1 MNKWQIICP
10 VVAMALVALAFSVV
24 FGRAQ
29 RKSFIRV
36 AAYTVGHDIIE
47 KTNSSHLVTIGPE
60 LREGLSRLLAS
71 PTGVAAVVAGDEPG
85 PATNGTAF
93 CRLVLTNAVAA
104 RAVIRLPPA
113 PKAGEFKFEVLGFKL
128 VVG

>member
-1 MNKWQIICP
+1 M
-10 VVAMALVALAFSVV
+10 
-24 FGRAQ
+24 
-29 RKSFIRV
+29 
-36 AAYTVGHDIIE
+36 GHDIIE

-93 CRLVLTNAVAA
+93 CRLVLTNAVAE
-104 RAVIRLPPA
+104 RVVIRLRPA
-113 PKAGEFKFEVLGFKL
+113 AKAGEFKFEVLGFKL